1 MNGMNDVIHIALRA
15 FFALITLFIVT
26 RLNGKK
32 QLAQLTF
39 FEYVLGISIG
49 DMAAYVATDLE
60 NNLVHGY
67 TSLLVFALIPFLV
80 DYLSLKSK
88 FVRDLFEGKGTV
100 LIKNGKVLEENMKKE
115 RISTDE
121 LLEQLRLKGNFK
133 IADVEFAM
141 LETSGE
147 LSVMPKKE
155 AQSVTLKDLNSV
167 VDAEHEPETVIM
179 DGNIILDAL
188 KASGHNI
195 QWLNTELEK
204 AGVTLDNVFI
214 GQVDAQGQLYLDL
227 YNDQLQIPEPS
238 ENQLLLA
245 TLKKCQAE
253 FELFALETKS
263 SESKKLYN
271 KAAAKLQNAV
281 EQLTPY
287 LK

>member
-1 MNGMNDVIHIALRA
+1 MNDVIHIALRA